1 MCVWVGGWQAGE
13 SGLRHSHEGPIRHS
27 SQESDRGGT
36 KQEGRDSLHTAF
48 TPVFR
53 GGRGQGESAR
63 PWHRVYSVGMTVLMV
78 HPPPSSSLPP
88 QLHNSRRRAPAQKP
102 GHRARPPSSPL
113 EPGLGVLLLDFF
125 RLYGRVINMKE
136 VRAVH
141 MRGWRG
147 YAWGEGLPL
156 PAPTHRPSRGSDS
169 SHQLPPHFPHTF
181 QVGISATG
189 GGHYFPKHDKD
200 GVSWVTGGREYMLSV
215 EDPKDATNDICR
227 CGSVQV

>member
-1 MCVWVGGWQAGE
+1 MTPSPSRCFGGEGE
-13 SGLRHSHEGPIRHS
+13 CKGGLSG
-27 SQESDRGGT
+27 SDKGFPLGGYAH
-36 KQEGRDSLHTAF
+36 G
-48 TPVFR
+48 
-53 GGRGQGESAR
+53 
-63 PWHRVYSVGMTVLMV
+63 
-78 HPPPSSSLPP
+78 SSLPP
-88 QLHNSRRRAPAQKP
+88 MQLHNSRRRAPAQKP

-141 MRGWRG
+141 G
-147 YAWGEGLPL
+147 GEGGGACMGGGTP
-156 PAPTHRPSRGSDS
+156 PPRPHSSRQSEL
-169 SHQLPPHFPHTF
+169 SHQLHLPHTS

-227 CGSVQV
+227 CGSVKCEVVWAR